1 VLKELVPGIWL
12 EASYESGNVGVI
24 ESERGV
30 LLVDPP
36 MRQADAQA
44 LQVNLRA
51 LGLTTIYGIVNTD
64 YHPDHFLGNAFFMPT
79 RILGH
84 ELAAKSIAKYETT
97 PDQVGN
103 PYPTEDAVEDVA
115 QVEVCSPEITVS
127 DRLTLYLGE
136 RQIEVLYLEG
146 HTAASLG
153 VYLPRERILFAA
165 DNKTHYDHP
174 VMYQANSASW
184 VETLN
189 RMLAMDIEI
198 VVPGSGEPCGKEAI
212 EPLMRYII
220 EMRQKVETLFLSGAS
235 RRECVD
241 KVGMLDYFDFPED
254 QATIIKRRR
263 RGNVERVYAEIR
275 GAHRRH

>member
-1 VLKELVPGIWL
+1 MLKELVPGIWL
-12 EASYESGNVGVI
+12 ETSYESGNVGVI

-115 QVEVCSPEITVS
+115 QVEVCSP
-127 DRLTLYLGE
+127 R
-136 RQIEVLYLEG
+136 
-146 HTAASLG
+146 SLLATG
-153 VYLPRERILFAA
+153 SRS
-165 DNKTHYDHP
+165 TS
-174 VMYQANSASW
+174 ANAKSRCCIWKDIPPPHWESIYHESAFCS
-184 VETLN
+184 L
-189 RMLAMDIEI
+189 
-198 VVPGSGEPCGKEAI
+198 
-212 EPLMRYII
+212 
-220 EMRQKVETLFLSGAS
+220 
-235 RRECVD
+235 
-241 KVGMLDYFDFPED
+241 
-254 QATIIKRRR
+254 ATI
-263 RGNVERVYAEIR
+263 
-275 GAHRRH
+275 